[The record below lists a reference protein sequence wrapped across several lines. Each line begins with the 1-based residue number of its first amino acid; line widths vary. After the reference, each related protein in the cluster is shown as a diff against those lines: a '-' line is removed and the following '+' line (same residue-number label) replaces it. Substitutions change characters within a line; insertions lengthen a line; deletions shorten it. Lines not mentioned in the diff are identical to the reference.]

1 MPQDEFKNVEGKL
14 EKFKNNLVLF
24 VIIGIA
30 IFVALSIYADLSE
43 VLTAFSNF
51 QWIYIPLF
59 LSLTL
64 INISIR
70 FFKWHYYVRQLKI
83 DINTKDSLII
93 FLAGLTM
100 VITPA
105 KLGEVFKS
113 YLLKKLNGTEIS
125 RSVPIVFAER
135 ATDLIG
141 LVILAAIGFSA
152 FGYGKEVLLF
162 VMAFILLAILV
173 IQSKRICL
181 RLIDLISRIRFVSK
195 FADNFHALYESA
207 YTLFGLKN
215 VLIAVAISA
224 ISWFFECLAL
234 FFVIKGFGANASLLV
249 SMFAFSFST
258 VAGAVS
264 MIPGGLGVAEGSI
277 TGLLVI
283 DGISKAI
290 AVGATLVIR
299 FCTLWFGVLVGLM
312 TLYLYRNKFEN
323 RVMDICQK

>member
-1 MPQDEFKNVEGKL
+1 VSQDEFKNIEGKL
-14 EKFKNNLVLF
+14 EKFKNNLLLL
-24 VIIGIA
+24 VILGIA
-30 IFVALSIYADLSE
+30 IFVALSIYADLSD
-43 VLTAFSNF
+43 VIIVFSNF

-93 FLAGLTM
+93 FLSGLTM

-113 YLLKKLNGTEIS
+113 YLLNKLNDTSMS

-135 ATDLIG
+135 ATDMIG
-141 LVILAAIGFSA
+141 LIILAAIGFSVFA
-152 FGYGKEVLLF
+152 YGKEVLLF
-162 VMAFILLAILV
+162 VMAFILFSILV
-173 IQSKRICL
+173 IQSKKICL
-181 RLIDLISRIRFVSK
+181 RLIDFISRIRFFSR
-195 FADNFHALYESA
+195 FADNLHTLYESA

-215 VLIAVAISA
+215 VLIAVLISV

-234 FFVIKGFGANASLLV
+234 FFVLKGFGVDASLLV
-249 SMFAFSFST
+249 STFVFSFST
-258 VAGAVS
+258 IAGALS

-290 AVGATLVIR
+290 AVGATLIIR
-299 FCTLWFGVLVGLM
+299 FCTLWFGVLVGMM